1 MMGIRFPLA
10 AFYRE
15 NKMHPNEENEDK
27 NKFYFK
33 FDVNAF
39 SKHLDNYFYDLFKE
53 YDLDDFFEQSKKHFE
68 NYMFQAYAEP
78 TPLIDANTFM
88 LLGKN
93 SYDETVY
100 KNKFFAV
107 DTIHIEYLNHLRSYP
122 AYFLQQP
129 KYYRGMFEILN

>member
-1 MMGIRFPLA
+1 
-10 AFYRE
+10 
-15 NKMHPNEENEDK
+15 MHQNEDEEDK

-39 SKHLDNYFYDLFKE
+39 SKSLDGYLNDFFKD
-53 YDLDDFFEQSKKHFE
+53 YDLDDLFEQSMKKLE
-68 NYMFQAYAEP
+68 NYMFQAYAKP
-78 TPLIDANTFM
+78 TPLIDTNTFI

-93 SYDETVY
+93 AYDESIY

-107 DTIHIEYLNHLRSYP
+107 DTLHIEYLNHLKSNP

-129 KYYRGMFEILN
+129 QYYRGMFEILN